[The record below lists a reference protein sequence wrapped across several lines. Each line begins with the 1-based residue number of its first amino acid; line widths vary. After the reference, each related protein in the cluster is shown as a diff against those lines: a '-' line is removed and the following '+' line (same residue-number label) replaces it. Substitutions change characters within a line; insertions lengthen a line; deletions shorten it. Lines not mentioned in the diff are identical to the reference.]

1 MAKTR
6 TTGRVRPFATRLP
19 EDLAR
24 LLDDVCRRTGLRK
37 NFLVETAL
45 REKIED
51 LLDAADLR
59 QAVADATG
67 FHPWDEVKKAA
78 RIDRA
83 HGLRRR
89 A

>member
-1 MAKTR
+1 MS
-6 TTGRVRPFATRLP
+6 GSRVTVRLRSFATRLP
-19 EDLAR
+19 DDLAKT
-24 LLDDVCRRTGLRK
+24 LDEVCRLTGLRRS
-37 NFLVETAL
+37 FVVEMAL

-59 QAVADATG
+59 QAMEETTG
-67 FHPWDEVKKAA
+67 FHRWEEVKKTA
-78 RIDRA
+78 RVPRP

>member
-1 MAKTR
+1 M
-6 TTGRVRPFATRLP
+6 
-19 EDLAR
+19 EM
-24 LLDDVCRRTGLRK
+24 
-37 NFLVETAL
+37 AL

-59 QAVADATG
+59 QAMEETTG
-67 FHPWDEVKKAA
+67 FHRWERVKKTA
-78 RIDRA
+78 RVPRP